1 MFFEY
6 IQLSGYAGP
15 ALSLDFIARM
25 AALILCGLILVGAG
39 YKIKGVPGAVVA
51 LALGVLVFLYNERI
65 IRF

>member
-6 IQLSGYAGP
+6 IQLSGYGGS
-15 ALSLDFIARM
+15 ALSLEFILRIAV
-25 AALILCGLILVGAG
+25 LILCGLILVGVG

-51 LALGVLVFLYNERI
+51 LALGGLYFLYNEGL